1 MMSNEKKTFN
11 FRTDLA
17 SERRDLYRKANS
29 IENEIQGIESKKEE
43 VNENISV
50 ERVKITNEEGEKA
63 IGKPIGNYITIDIQK
78 LKIAQDE
85 DIEKSAET
93 LSNELKKLIDTHI
106 DSQGEILVVGLGNIY
121 VTPDSLGPKV
131 INEIEV
137 TRHIINYLPQYVEEG
152 TRMVSAISPGVL
164 GTTGIETL
172 EILKGI
178 VDNIHPKL
186 VIVIDALASRSI
198 ERISSTVQISDTG
211 IVPGAGVGNTRAEL
225 SQSTLGIPVIAIG
238 IPTVVETAVLVN
250 DSLDLFI
257 TKLQEEAK
265 SNDYLNQLDLFIT
278 KLQEEAK
285 SNDYLNQLKEQDNYE
300 EIKEA
305 LLPRDFNLIVTPKE
319 IDDLIENMKDVVA
332 KGINLSM

>member
-1 MMSNEKKTFN
+1 MYN

-17 SERRDLYRKANS
+17 SERRDIYQKANNVEGQINGVES
-29 IENEIQGIESKKEE
+29 EQEEIDENLR
-43 VNENISV
+43 V

-63 IGKPIGNYITIDIQK
+63 IGKPVGTYVTVDIK
-78 LKIAQDE
+78 GLKIAQE
-85 DIEKSAET
+85 EELEKAATVISK
-93 LSNELKKLIDTHI
+93 ELGKIIDNHI
-106 DSQGEILVVGLGNIY
+106 DKQGEILVVGLGNIY

-131 INEIEV
+131 INDIEV

-164 GTTGIETL
+164 GTTGIETV

-178 VDNIHPKL
+178 VDNINPKL
-186 VIVIDALASRSI
+186 LIVIDALASRSI

-211 IVPGAGVGNTRAEL
+211 IVPGAGVGNTRSEI
-225 SQSTLGIPVIAIG
+225 SKNSLGIPVVAIG

-257 TKLQEEAK
+257 EKLQDEAK
-265 SNDYLNQLDLFIT
+265 SNDYLN
-278 KLQEEAK
+278 K
-285 SNDYLNQLKEQDNYE
+285 LKEEDNYE

-305 LLPRDFNLIVTPKE
+305 LIPREYNLIVTPKE
-319 IDDLIENMKDVVA
+319 IDELIENMTKIVA
-332 KGINLSM
+332 TGINQSV

>member
-1 MMSNEKKTFN
+1 MYN

-17 SERRDLYRKANS
+17 SERRDIYQKANNVEGQINGVES
-29 IENEIQGIESKKEE
+29 EQEEIDENLK
-43 VNENISV
+43 V

-63 IGKPIGNYITIDIQK
+63 IGKPIGTYITIDIK
-78 LKIAQDE
+78 GLKIAQE
-85 DIEKSAET
+85 EELEKAATAVSK
-93 LSNELKKLIDTHI
+93 ELRKIVDTHI
-106 DSQGEILVVGLGNIY
+106 DKKGEILVVGLGNIY

-131 INEIEV
+131 INDIEV

-164 GTTGIETL
+164 GTTGIETV

-178 VDNIHPKL
+178 VDNINPKL
-186 VIVIDALASRSI
+186 LIVIDALASRSI

-211 IVPGAGVGNTRAEL
+211 IVPGAGVGNTRSEI
-225 SQSTLGIPVIAIG
+225 SKNSLGIPVVAIG

-257 TKLQEEAK
+257 EKLQDEAK
-265 SNDYLNQLDLFIT
+265 SNDYLNR
-278 KLQEEAK
+278 
-285 SNDYLNQLKEQDNYE
+285 LKEEDNYE

-305 LLPRDFNLIVTPKE
+305 LIPKEYNLIVTPKE
-319 IDDLIENMKDVVA
+319 IDELIENMTKIVA
-332 KGINLSM
+332 TGINQSV